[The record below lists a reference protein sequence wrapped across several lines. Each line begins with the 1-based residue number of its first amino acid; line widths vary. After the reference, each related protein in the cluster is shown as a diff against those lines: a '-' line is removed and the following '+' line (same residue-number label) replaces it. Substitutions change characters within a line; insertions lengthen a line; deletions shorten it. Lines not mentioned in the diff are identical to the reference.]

1 MIERIIWIVLDSVG
15 CGELPDAKEF
25 GDVGANTLGNVVKAT
40 NIKPTNLKNLG
51 LFNIDGV
58 DCLEGSDSPIGNFGK
73 CNEVSNGKDTTVGHW
88 EMAGVS
94 SPNPLPTYPNGFPKE
109 IMDEFERLTGRKTV
123 ANKPSS
129 GTGILDELGAHHIE
143 TGDLIVYTSADSV
156 FQIAAHEDI
165 VPIEKLYD
173 YCAIARKLLI
183 GEHAVA
189 RVIARPFVGKPG
201 AYVRTA
207 NRRDISINPPKETVL
222 DKIKAAK
229 LDVIGVGKIEDIFNN
244 KGITEA
250 IHTKDNM
257 DGVDHTIRYMKE
269 NNKGLIFT
277 NLVEFDS
284 SWGHRNNV
292 KGYGKGIMDFD
303 ARLPEIL
310 KNMKNTDVLVINAD
324 HGCDPT
330 FPGTDHTR
338 EYIPMMVYGKMLK
351 NGVNLGIRKTF
362 ADIGHTIGDFLG
374 VNGIDEGISF
384 KNEVLK

>member
-40 NIKPTNLKNLG
+40 NIKPTNLKKLG

-58 DCLEGSDSPIGNFGK
+58 NCLDGSDAPIGNFGK

-94 SPNPLPTYPNGFPKE
+94 SPYPLPTYPNGFPKD

-165 VPIEKLYD
+165 VPIQKLYD

-189 RVIARPFVGKPG
+189 RVIARPFIGKPG

-207 NRRDISINPPKETVL
+207 NRRDISIDPPKETVL
-222 DKIKAAK
+222 DKIKAAN

-269 NNKGLIFT
+269 NSKGLIFT

-292 KGYGKGIMDFD
+292 EGYGKGIMDFD
-303 ARLPEIL
+303 
-310 KNMKNTDVLVINAD
+310 DV
-324 HGCDPT
+324 PT
-330 FPGTDHTR
+330 
-338 EYIPMMVYGKMLK
+338 YL
-351 NGVNLGIRKTF
+351 
-362 ADIGHTIGDFLG
+362 
-374 VNGIDEGISF
+374 S
-384 KNEVLK
+384 